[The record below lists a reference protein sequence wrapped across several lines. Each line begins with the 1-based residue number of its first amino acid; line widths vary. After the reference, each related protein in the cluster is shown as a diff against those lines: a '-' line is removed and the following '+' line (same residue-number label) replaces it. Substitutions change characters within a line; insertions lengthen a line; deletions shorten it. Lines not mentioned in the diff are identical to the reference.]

1 MTNWIF
7 SLKKWILKLIFAGYT
22 GSKNQVWNRIKIQFF
37 EIDFFKLIFQKSS
50 TDQQGIR
57 LPNSLQKSDIIYVR
71 SIGQTVISVTGKN
84 LGQGSNDLLLRITL
98 GIILTLR
105 FLILISSILLNIPRG
120 IILCSAILLL
130 HQLPHLFDALQYNPW
145 SYISPKYDKNW
156 KKALVR

>member
-1 MTNWIF
+1 MLRYLFYDVRYEKICNVVF
-7 SLKKWILKLIFAGYT
+7 LKKIYNYINKKVAKISEILDVPYFFQTTPYPCPTLSYFAWPP
-22 GSKNQVWNRIKIQFF
+22 Q
-37 EIDFFKLIFQKSS
+37 
-50 TDQQGIR
+50 
-57 LPNSLQKSDIIYVR
+57 LPLKSDIIYER

-130 HQLPHLFDALQYNPW
+130 HQLPHLFDALQCKSW
-145 SYISPKYDKNW
+145 SYISQ
-156 KKALVR
+156 VR